1 MYMENITNK
10 GTFISSKKEKGIE
23 FKIITIFMQYEVIL
37 NAINKTMQKSNYR
50 WKALFKVH
58 IAHL

>member
-1 MYMENITNK
+1 
-10 GTFISSKKEKGIE
+10 
-23 FKIITIFMQYEVIL
+23 MQYEVIL

>member
-23 FKIITIFMQYEVIL
+23 FKINNNIH
-37 NAINKTMQKSNYR
+37 AI
-50 WKALFKVH
+50 
-58 IAHL
+58 